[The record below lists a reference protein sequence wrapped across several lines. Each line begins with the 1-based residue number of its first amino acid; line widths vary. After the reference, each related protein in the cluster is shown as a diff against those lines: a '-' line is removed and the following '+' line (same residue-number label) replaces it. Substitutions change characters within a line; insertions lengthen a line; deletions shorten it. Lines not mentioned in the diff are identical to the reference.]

1 MHVIVTDVIKRFE
14 ESADKQRA
22 LQQKAYMRNQFE
34 FYGISSPERALI
46 YRSIFALHNP
56 VNQSIIEEVIPEL
69 WSLQQRECK
78 YFAIELAKR
87 HIRQMDS
94 AFVNTIEYMICQKSW
109 WDTVDLIATN
119 LVGKLFQKF
128 PELILYYITKWATS
142 ENLWLQRTTL
152 LFQIKYKDKTYA
164 ALLFK
169 LIESFAGHPDFFIR
183 KAIGWALREYSRTD
197 PQLVAE
203 FVKNHQLSPLSTKE
217 AVKLLKKRK
226 L

>member
-1 MHVIVTDVIKRFE
+1 
-14 ESADKQRA
+14 
-22 LQQKAYMRNQFE
+22 
-34 FYGISSPERALI
+34 
-46 YRSIFALHNP
+46 
-56 VNQSIIEEVIPEL
+56 
-69 WSLQQRECK
+69 
-78 YFAIELAKR
+78 
-87 HIRQMDS
+87 
-94 AFVNTIEYMICQKSW
+94 MICQKSW

-152 LFQIKYKDKTYA
+152 LFQIKYKDKTDA

-203 FVKNHQLSPLSTKE
+203 FVKNHQLSSLSTKE